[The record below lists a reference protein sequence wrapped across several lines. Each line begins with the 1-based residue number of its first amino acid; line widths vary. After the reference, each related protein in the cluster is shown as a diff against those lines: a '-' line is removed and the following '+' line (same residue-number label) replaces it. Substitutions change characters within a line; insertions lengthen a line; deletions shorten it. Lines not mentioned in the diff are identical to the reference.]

1 MKITLRHIIITLV
14 VLIVATL
21 ACSTAAFPAPEPTA
35 APTLSPT
42 AAQPISQSV
51 TLTSTPFSEENNTP
65 AYKITAQIPTLT
77 GSNDPRVLAFNAE
90 LKDIVQQKIDAFKKD
105 TVLYTTTPIVS
116 AGSYF
121 NVQYELVG
129 QQGNF
134 WSIKFNMDGYTDG
147 AAHPYHYTATVNY
160 DLDKGKDVTLDEI
173 FLPNSN
179 YLQFISQY
187 CVAELSKRDI
197 GFDGFHQGADPT
209 PENYRNWN
217 VSDKGLVITFDEYQ
231 VAPYAAGPQT
241 VTIPYGVLGSVT
253 NNQGPLAPF
262 LP

>member
-1 MKITLRHIIITLV
+1 MKTNHYKITLALTVFL
-14 VLIVATL
+14 LGAL
-21 ACSTAAFPAPEPTA
+21 ACSTEAFPAPQPTA

-51 TLTSTPFSEENNTP
+51 ILTSTPFSEENKTP
-65 AYKITAQIPTLT
+65 LYKITAQIPTLT
-77 GSNDPRVLAFNAE
+77 GSDDPRALAFNAE

-105 TVLYTTTPIVS
+105 TLVYTTSPIVS
-116 AGSYF
+116 GGSFF
-121 NVQYELVG
+121 NIQYELVG

-147 AAHPYHYTATVNY
+147 AAHPYHFSTTVNY

-187 CVAELSKRDI
+187 CVAELNKRDI

-209 PENYRNWN
+209 AENYRNWN
-217 VSDKGLVITFDEYQ
+217 ASNDGIMITFDEYQ

-241 VTIPYGVLGSVT
+241 VTIPYSVLGSLM
-253 NNQGPLAPF
+253 NNQSPLTPF
-262 LP
+262 VP

>member
-1 MKITLRHIIITLV
+1 MKIKLV
-14 VLIVATL
+14 PVLLFVLLTSCAPAT
-21 ACSTAAFPAPEPTA
+21 STA

-42 AAQPISQSV
+42 PAQPISQSV
-51 TLTSTPFSEENNTP
+51 TLTSTPFSEENQTP
-65 AYKITAQIPTLT
+65 VYKITAQIPTLT
-77 GSNDPRVLAFNAE
+77 GSDDPRVLAFNAE
-90 LKDIVQQKIDAFKKD
+90 LKDSVQKEIDAFKKD
-105 TVLYTTTPIVS
+105 TLLYTTTPIVS

-134 WSIKFNMDGYTDG
+134 WSIKLNMEGYTDG
-147 AAHPYHYTATVNY
+147 AAHPYHYSSTDNY
-160 DLDKGKDVTLDEI
+160 DLDKGKDIILDEI

-209 PENYRNWN
+209 VENYRNWN

-241 VTIPYGVLGSVT
+241 VIIPYSVLGTVT
-253 NNQGPLAPF
+253 NNQSPLTPF

>member
-1 MKITLRHIIITLV
+1 MRTNYYRV
-14 VLIVATL
+14 ASVLAILLLGAL

-35 APTLSPT
+35 ASTSTPT

-51 TLTSTPFSEENNTP
+51 KLTSTPFSEENQTP
-65 AYKITAQIPTLT
+65 VYKITAQIPTLT
-77 GSNDPRVLAFNAE
+77 GSDDPRVLAFNAE
-90 LKDIVQQKIDAFKKD
+90 LKDSVQKEIDAFKKD
-105 TVLYTTTPIVS
+105 TLLYTTTPIVS

-134 WSIKFNMDGYTDG
+134 WSIKFTLEGYTDG
-147 AAHPYHYTATVNY
+147 AAHPYHYSGTVNY
-160 DLDKGKDVTLDEI
+160 DLDKGKDITLDEI
-173 FLPNSN
+173 FLPNLN

-209 PENYRNWN
+209 AENYRNWN
-217 VSDKGLVITFDEYQ
+217 VSEKGLVITFDEYQ

-241 VTIPYGVLGSVT
+241 VIIPYGVLGSLI
-253 NNQGPLAPF
+253 NDQSPLAPF